1 MKKLIII
8 SAIALSSL
16 VYNTA
21 DAQIGFRVG
30 FRFGPHRVYAAPAV
44 VEQAPVYNDN
54 DDDYYYLPDVD
65 AYYSVNEQCYYYF
78 DGDNWISA
86 AYLPGEYR
94 DYDWRNA
101 RRFEV
106 REARPY
112 LHNDVYRSRY
122 NGNTGNWARN
132 NDYNRSGFVSRD
144 QYNSYA
150 GNDHHFDNWGGAY
163 NQPNRS
169 NGGYNQGGNNNNY
182 GSRSQGG
189 FNQHSGNNSQA
200 GYSQP
205 SQPQR
210 NQGGNNQYPGNG
222 GVNNHSGQPD
232 RNPGGGNQHSRNG
245 GGEHRNQGN
254 PQGGF
259 ADHRMA
265 RY

>member
-132 NDYNRSGFVSRD
+132 NDNNRSGFVNSDRNNNYARND
-144 QYNSYA
+144 Q
-150 GNDHHFDNWGGAY
+150 HFDNRGGAY

-169 NGGYNQGGNNNNY
+169 NGGYNQGGSNNY
-182 GSRSQGG
+182 GNRSQGG
-189 FNQHSGNNSQA
+189 YNQHSGNNGQA

-205 SQPQR
+205 GQPQR

-222 GVNNHSGQPD
+222 GNNNHSGQPD
-232 RNPGGGNQHSRNG
+232 RNQGGGNQHSGNG